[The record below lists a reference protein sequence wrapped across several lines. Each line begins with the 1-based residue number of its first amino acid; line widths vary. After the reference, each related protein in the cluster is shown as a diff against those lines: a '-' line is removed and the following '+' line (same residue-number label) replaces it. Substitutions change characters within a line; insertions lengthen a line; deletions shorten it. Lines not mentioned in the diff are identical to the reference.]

1 MTLSTA
7 ERFHGQMNYRGSY
20 RHLSRN
26 SRAAMIA
33 AIETYNKPRSDYRDE
48 TFSILLLNAWE
59 LLLKAIL
66 SKNRRSIFYRK
77 ERRQPYRTLSWRD
90 AFDGSKTLFPATIDP
105 IPVRRNLELIT
116 TYRDN
121 AVHFYNES
129 GLSALV
135 WALAQTSILNYRD
148 LLLAFF
154 GVDLARDVNWRIL
167 PLGVRQPIDPIQYLA
182 AATEGAEKVRPAVR
196 QYVAEILTVAQE
208 LKAGGVDT
216 GRFLTVFN
224 VKLESVKKIGEAD
237 VVVGVVKSTEV
248 TGPLVVERAVDP
260 NVSHPLRQKDVLARL
275 PSLHGVPFTAHTFQA
290 VVWKYGLRE
299 KRPFCWRAT
308 EGVLTKYSND
318 VIPFIQGL
326 TEADVNAALTDY
338 RSRRSVKSTPSPVPA
353 TTVAATV

>member
-1 MTLSTA
+1 
-7 ERFHGQMNYRGSY
+7 MNYRGSY

-33 AIETYNKPRSDYRDE
+33 AIETYNKPRSEYRDE

-66 SKNRRSIFYRK
+66 SKNRQSIFYRK
-77 ERRQPYRTLSWRD
+77 ERKQPYRTLSWRD
-90 AFDGSKTLFPATIDP
+90 AFDGAKTLFPTNVNA
-105 IPVRRNLELIT
+105 IPVRRNLDLIT

-129 GLSALV
+129 GLSALL

-148 LLLAFF
+148 LLLDIF

-167 PLGVRQPIDPIQYLA
+167 PLGARQPIDPIQYLA
-182 AATEGAEKVRPAVR
+182 DTKEGSGKVRPAVR
-196 QYVAEILTVAQE
+196 QFVAEILSVANG
-208 LKAGGVDT
+208 LKEGGVDT

-237 VVVGVVKSTEV
+237 VVVGVAKSTEV
-248 TGPLVVERAVDP
+248 GGPLVVERAVDP
-260 NVSHPLRQKDVLARL
+260 NVSHPLRQKDVLARV
-275 PSLHGVPFTAHTFQA
+275 PSLHGAPFTAHTFQA
-290 VVWKYGLRE
+290 IVWKYGLRE
-299 KRPFCWRAT
+299 RRPFCWRAT

-318 VIPFIQGL
+318 VIPFIRDL
-326 TEADVNAALTDY
+326 TEADVKAALTDY
-338 RSRRSVKSTPSPVPA
+338 KTRRSLKSPPSPLP
-353 TTVAATV
+353 AATAGAAA